1 MGINL
6 FLVKSRNSTIQD
18 LFLFVFTQDIL
29 HYPIILAILGVL
41 ISNSRDN
48 KAIMREFEVLSDENK
63 DLINKIS
70 SLSKIHYNEFILKQ
84 DNLSNNIDSH
94 NKILVQKNASVK
106 EDTKYI
112 RDEMLLE
119 KNSRLEVYN
128 HVKDGDKLLKEID
141 FINELVIKF
150 GEVSK
155 ENQELGF
162 KINTLEE
169 KIVDLSNQPKNE
181 EISKLRS
188 SIRSFES
195 QLARFEDGGYNEAEE
210 IKGALRRILNDLEG

>member
-1 MGINL
+1 M
-6 FLVKSRNSTIQD
+6 
-18 LFLFVFTQDIL
+18 FTQDIL

>member
-1 MGINL
+1 MIGDYTVMDWATLGGIA
-6 FLVKSRNSTIQD
+6 T
-18 LFLFVFTQDIL
+18 
-29 HYPIILAILGVL
+29 IILAILGVL